1 MQLGG
6 QPFVHIDTTAD
17 SGSPVTVLN
26 VSAII
31 GLDNHSTHRVRVGVY
46 MSPLLS
52 LFLLS
57 LF

>member
-1 MQLGG
+1 
-6 QPFVHIDTTAD
+6 VHIDTTAD

-31 GLDNHSTHRVRVGVY
+31 GLDNHSIHRVRVGVY